1 MNVKR
6 YLAKDEQEAMQ
17 KIRSELGRDA
27 VILHTR
33 KIKQKG
39 IRGWFSKPLVEV
51 VAAVE
56 VNDRSQRQSGG
67 RSNSSANGTQQPDYL
82 REATQALLMERA
94 KELERAKD
102 MESKQRTQETASLPN
117 NAELEALKAQISSLT
132 EIVKQVVSKVD
143 AQAPAYTVDSAVVTP
158 TAAIATPTAAVAIP
172 TAVVATPTAV
182 VATSEPIA
190 PENPETQLIGEV
202 KGKLAK
208 QMVNEDLSD
217 RVLQILS
224 KQKIVESG
232 VQGLLSNARNIIK
245 ELIGAPYRIEKKAE
259 GPQVYFFVGP
269 TGVGKTT
276 TLAKIA
282 AKLSLIEGKR
292 VGLITSDTYRIS
304 AVDQLKTYS
313 EILNV
318 PLEVIYEADEI
329 QGVLSKYADKDYVLV
344 DTAGRNHKSTELKS
358 DLTELLKYAKDAE
371 VFLVISLTTSAA
383 DVDSIIESYRFIGKF
398 ELILTKLD
406 EAATYGNILNTRLR
420 SEQPIAFLTNG
431 QSVPDDIAVADAEKI
446 AALLVGE

>member
-56 VNDRSQRQSGG
+56 ANDRSQRLSSGRG
-67 RSNSSANGTQQPDYL
+67 NNASNNTHQPDYL

-94 KELERAKD
+94 RELERAKD
-102 MESKQRTQETASLPN
+102 MESKQKSPEPTSVPN

-132 EIVKQVVSKVD
+132 EIVKQVVTKVD
-143 AQAPAYTVDSAVVTP
+143 SQSAAYTAVPVVP
-158 TAAIATPTAAVAIP
+158 GGQVQEAHPAAAAAP
-172 TAVVATPTAV
+172 
-182 VATSEPIA
+182 EPIIQ
-190 PENPETQLIGEV
+190 ENPETQLIGEV

-358 DLTELLKYAKDAE
+358 DLTELLKYAKGAE